1 MTDVPATTQGPAYET
16 SHAQSS
22 TGPVRSLVAVQLYT
36 VAAYLA
42 AAVIPYL
49 WAPRPYP
56 PTWTWI
62 VPGWLLGVPGFFI
75 TLLGP
80 VPGILLAVVGVGVL
94 VTTRRRPPTR
104 LRRWLVASTALA
116 AAYGL
121 FACTPLASTIAAF
134 VAD

>member
-1 MTDVPATTQGPAYET
+1 MTDVPASTARGSTLETPAE
-16 SHAQSS
+16 AS
-22 TGPVRSLVAVQLYT
+22 TGLIRTLVGIQLYT

-42 AAVIPYL
+42 AAVVPYL

-56 PTWTWI
+56 PTWTFI
-62 VPGWLLGVPGFFI
+62 VPGWLLGVPGFYL

-80 VPGILLAVVGVGVL
+80 VPGILLAVAGVGVL
-94 VTTRRRPPTR
+94 VATRRRCPAT
-104 LRRWLVASTALA
+104 LYRWCVTSTALA

>member
-1 MTDVPATTQGPAYET
+1 MTDVSASAAQGSTLETPAEE
-16 SHAQSS
+16 S
-22 TGPVRSLVAVQLYT
+22 TGPIRTLVGVQLYT

-56 PTWTWI
+56 PTWTFI
-62 VPGWLLGVPGFFI
+62 VPGWLLGVPGFYL

-80 VPGILLAVVGVGVL
+80 VPGILLAAVGVALL
-94 VTTRRRPPTR
+94 VAKRRRYPAT
-104 LRRWLVASTALA
+104 LYLWCVTSTALA

-121 FACTPLASTIAAF
+121 FACTPLASTIATF